1 MAEST
6 SAASE
11 PRQPFDIERVTD
23 AALRLAALR
32 DWEQVS
38 LLDIAKEADVSLVD
52 LYKHAHTKQEILAA
66 FTRRVDEAVLA
77 ERDAEAEGEL
87 GELARDRLFDA
98 LMLRFDHLQPY
109 RDGLKSV
116 LKTYR
121 RDPVL
126 AVGGLCDLRRSM
138 ACMLE
143 AADLSSS
150 GLRGRL
156 RRDGLT
162 GIYLATL
169 RVWLEDGSPDMA
181 KTMAALD
188 GYLRRIER
196 PVSVM
201 EGLSA
206 PRFSRAGRGDRAGR
220 GPEEGPEADPVN
232 APPPL

>member
-1 MAEST
+1 MAENTNGGSQ
-6 SAASE
+6 
-11 PRQPFDIERVTD
+11 PRQTFDIDRVSE
-23 AALRLAALR
+23 AALRLAAER
-32 DWEQVS
+32 DWDQVS
-38 LLDIAKEADVSLVD
+38 LLDIAKAAEVSLVD
-52 LYKHAHTKQEILAA
+52 LYRHAHTKQQILAA
-66 FTRRVDEAVLA
+66 FSRRVDEAVLS
-77 ERDAEAEGEL
+77 ERDAEAEPDEP
-87 GELARDRLFDA
+87 ARDRLFDA

-109 RDGLKSV
+109 REGLKSI

-126 AVGGLCDLRRSM
+126 AVGGLCELRQSM

-162 GIYLATL
+162 AIYLATL
-169 RVWLEDGSPDMA
+169 RIWLEDESADMA

-196 PVSVM
+196 PVSMV
-201 EGLSA
+201 EGLSG
-206 PRFSRAGRGDRAGR
+206 PRSGPRSAGDGRSRGES
-220 GPEEGPEADPVN
+220 PETGGAEPT
-232 APPPL
+232 APPS